1 MFKKQNYDKEVRKI
15 TGRSNGK
22 CIIKNCTKKNTYS
35 HIISKS
41 ISIDKIAKSNH
52 LTVFSPGRHGD
63 DKTPRF
69 IPAGVNDNPA
79 FNGFCKDHDNMFELI
94 DNSEIESL
102 LGVYLQIY
110 RTISSEVYY
119 LRLGGIL
126 HPDIDI
132 DAASDLILKSTR
144 DELKKTQSQIDEKRL
159 IKIIED
165 NKQELIKANNEK
177 NYELKKSI
185 DAIEVIQEHF
195 FNEIKKNKAKLE
207 NTKLNKKILQVVE
220 IKELN
225 YQIFVYLTD
234 FQIPIAISTLHTFPC
249 DGDSEDN
256 SYSFYIVV
264 PYENSNVIIGVIGG
278 TAHPQF
284 FNKIIEVVNSS
295 FSDSFSVLNFVESL
309 VISSPDDSFFSP
321 TVIEE
326 MSSEKLLVFTDDC
339 MCLNEFQN
347 SSKYLSEYDMS
358 IFDNVRRQLIDKVST
373 NTDSETLKL
382 ARIPT
387 RDDYD
392 KRIIKTKEK
401 IFHENIILKKLI
413 PSKG

>member
-1 MFKKQNYDKEVRKI
+1 MFKKQNHDKEVRKI
-15 TGRSNGK
+15 TERSNGK
-22 CIIKNCTKKNTYS
+22 CIIKNCNEKNIYS

-41 ISIDKIAKSNH
+41 ISIDKIAKNNH

-63 DKTPRF
+63 DKIPRF

-79 FNGFCKDHDNMFELI
+79 FNGFCKNHDNMFELI

-110 RTISSEVYY
+110 RTISSEAYY

-126 HPDIDI
+126 YPDIDI
-132 DAASDLILKSTR
+132 DVASDFILKSTR
-144 DELKKTQSQIDEKRL
+144 DELKKTQSQIDEERL
-159 IKIIED
+159 KKTIED
-165 NKQELIKANNEK
+165 NKQELIKANNAK
-177 NYELKKSI
+177 NHELKKSI
-185 DAIEVIQEHF
+185 EAIEVIQEHF
-195 FNEIKKNKAKLE
+195 FNEIKKNKEKLE
-207 NTKLNKKILQVVE
+207 NSKLNKNILQVVE

-249 DGDSEDN
+249 DGDSENN

-278 TAHPQF
+278 TAHPHI
-284 FNKIIEVVNSS
+284 FNKITEVVNSS

-321 TVIEE
+321 KVIEE

-358 IFDNVRRQLIDKVST
+358 IFDNVRRQLINKAST

-401 IFHENIILKKLI
+401 ILHENIILDKLI